1 MAKRAETSHS
11 HRIYE
16 EREEK
21 LVSSK
26 DGKQFKRVARFL
38 KPCAPNSSKAVGPSN
53 TPLLSDVFP
62 HSLQQWPSTVVFP
75 GSKKPQKKWVEW
87 IDRLAGKYC
96 TIWNQAGICDA
107 IMSSKYETNFNK
119 DLVLVLAEFW
129 CSETNTFLFDWGE
142 ATITME
148 DVMVLG
154 GFSVLGKQVTRPI
167 NGVLM
172 ETVEEMEKKKTELTR
187 TPARKAYHLNWM
199 THFMKLQDYK
209 HEHVAFLSLWLAR
222 FVFPS
227 LPEDSL
233 GKHVFPIAVLLSQG
247 TRVALAPAVLAGLF
261 RDLSFLENQA
271 IKGEEMISVW
281 SPFQLLQLWAL
292 ERFQGVLKS
301 PPKRLN
307 PGEPRAA
314 RWNKVNI
321 KISLPD
327 VRREV
332 NLAKNFR
339 WRPYT
344 AELTNWLHGS
354 YYQAKELCCY
364 DKTTDQN
371 LQSYVKCLCCAKLV
385 GVEDCKEKYLP
396 HRVAMQFGIDQDL
409 PGDPVERSGLDC
421 NSGTTDVRFFLP
433 GRFFGP
439 SVTARYSYWWG
450 IYKSDRADAIK
461 DDVKVAEKKIKE
473 KSTHHHSMEE
483 KNLKAHKASRKALSK
498 CELEKNHFCAVP
510 KVPRK
515 SNCAVRTQ
523 PSATA
528 QFPKKVKKDLSLNH
542 RGGGDIPLLKQ
553 RGLVEKR
560 PACLRN
566 ASTTRK
572 STKYVSS
579 QSRNPNENM
588 KKRKLATP
596 TEEFPAKKRNTSEYG
611 KNLWRVATKGTKDS
625 DIANV
630 QSNVRIT
637 QEQQVRAKV
646 SDKGS
651 AKGGEKAMADGS
663 LKKPMGVDGHK
674 VKQSERCAAKGG
686 KKAMAE
692 RTLKKPMEA
701 DGHKVK
707 QSKRGAVKEVKRTME
722 NARTRPQKDGLLMRV
737 QNLEKIVGI

>member
-26 DGKQFKRVARFL
+26 DGKQFRRVARFL

-62 HSLQQWPSTVVFP
+62 QSLQQWPSTVVFP
-75 GSKKPQKKWVEW
+75 GCKKPQEKWVEW

-107 IMSSKYETNFNK
+107 IMSSKYETKFNK
-119 DLVLVLAEFW
+119 DLVLVMAEFW

-167 NGVLM
+167 NGVMM

-187 TPARKAYHLNWM
+187 TPAKKADHFNWM

-227 LPEDSL
+227 LPEESL

-261 RDLSFLENQA
+261 RELSFLKNQA
-271 IKGEEMISVW
+271 FKGEEIISVS

-307 PGEPRAA
+307 PCEPRAA
-314 RWNKVNI
+314 QWNKVNI

-327 VRREV
+327 VRREI

-339 WRPYT
+339 WRPYA
-344 AELTNWLHGS
+344 AELTNWQHGS
-354 YYQAKELCCY
+354 YYLADKLCFY

-371 LQSYVKCLCCAKLV
+371 LQSYVECLCCAELV

-409 PGDPVERSGLDC
+409 PGDPAACSGLDG
-421 NSGTTDVRFFLP
+421 NSDTTDVCFFLP
-433 GRFFGP
+433 GRFFEP
-439 SVTARYSYWWG
+439 CVTARYSYWWG
-450 IYKSDRADAIK
+450 LYKSARADAIK
-461 DDVKVAEKKIKE
+461 DGVKVAVKKIKE
-473 KSTHHHSMEE
+473 KSHHHSVEE
-483 KNLKAHKASRKALSK
+483 KNFKAHKASTKALSK

-510 KVPRK
+510 EVSTK

-528 QFPKKVKKDLSLNH
+528 QFPKMVKKDLSPNH
-542 RGGGDIPLLKQ
+542 SGGGNIPLLKQ
-553 RGLVEKR
+553 RRLVGKR
-560 PACLRN
+560 PTCLRN

-572 STKYVSS
+572 STNVVSS
-579 QSRNPNENM
+579 QSGNPNKNV

-596 TEEFPAKKRNTSEYG
+596 TEEFPSKKRNISEYT
-611 KNLWRVATKGTKDS
+611 KNLWMVATKGKKGS

-637 QEQQVRAKV
+637 HEHQVRAKV
-646 SDKGS
+646 SDEGS
-651 AKGGEKAMADGS
+651 
-663 LKKPMGVDGHK
+663 
-674 VKQSERCAAKGG
+674 AKGG

-692 RTLKKPMEA
+692 GSLKKPLEADGRKVKQSERCAVKVGKKAMSERSLKKPMEA

-707 QSKRGAVKEVKRTME
+707 QSKRGAVKEVTRTME
-722 NARTRPQKDGLLMRV
+722 NARTKTQKDGLLMRV
-737 QNLEKIVGI
+737 QKLEKLLGI